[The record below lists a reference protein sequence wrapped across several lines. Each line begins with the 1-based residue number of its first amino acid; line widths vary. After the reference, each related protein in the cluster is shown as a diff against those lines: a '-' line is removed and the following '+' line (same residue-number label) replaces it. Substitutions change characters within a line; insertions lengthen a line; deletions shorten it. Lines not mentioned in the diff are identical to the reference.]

1 MKKITAIL
9 VLVFPLILFAQEEKL
24 TEERAKAMI
33 DSLRALEQ
41 SLQTEIQACQSEVE
55 GLRSEIS
62 TLDEQ
67 IGSLQG
73 EINSLKEELAKY
85 PSEYEVKPGDFLAKI
100 SEYEFI
106 YGTYKAWPRIW
117 RANMDKIKDPN
128 LIYPG
133 WILKI
138 PHGLDKTYTV
148 IRGDYLW
155 KIASFYWIYRDGKQW
170 KTIYEANKDK
180 IKNPDLIYPGQV
192 FTIPR

>member
-1 MKKITAIL
+1 MKKTAGILIILFPL
-9 VLVFPLILFAQEEKL
+9 VLLAQEEKL
-24 TEERAKAMI
+24 TEEKARAMI
-33 DSLRALEQ
+33 DSLKAVEQ
-41 SLQTEIQACQSEVE
+41 TLQSEIQACQGEVE
-55 GLRSEIS
+55 GLRSEVS
-62 TLDEQ
+62 ALDEK
-67 IGSLQG
+67 INALQE

-100 SEYEFI
+100 AEYDFI
-106 YGTYKAWPRIW
+106 YGTYKGWPRIW
-117 RANMDKIKDPN
+117 RANMDKIKDPD

-133 WILKI
+133 WVLKI

-155 KIASFYWIYRDGKQW
+155 KIASFWWIYRDGREW
-170 KTIYEANKDK
+170 KKIYEANRDK